1 MEVQEEMRLL
11 YDLIT
16 VCRPTGA
23 GEYVRRV
30 LHELLQQKSCREG
43 QLEVVGLY
51 DSERGIAYDD
61 LSVSSMEQR
70 GVRMIDIHNKNVA
83 ELVRELKADHLFIGC
98 AQFWWRYDGLA
109 DVKSNV
115 TCVIHDLSYQEKWQ
129 NHIDEYTK
137 LDKRQFWALCYSI
150 GRLRRKKG
158 SDHMMA
164 PVIQLVERNPKA
176 QIVVVSDYTQWSVIY
191 QYPSLKDRIKVL
203 YSPLRHLIWTATV
216 ENTQLRQLIDEG
228 TDYCL
233 LLGGKNPLKNGQKA
247 IRAFMRYAKDGGK
260 MHLLVVGGKT
270 PSCPRLTVVPFLS
283 DGDYE
288 QALAHAHA
296 LLYPTY
302 FEGFGYPPVE
312 ALKYGKPV
320 LCSNL
325 CSIPEVMGD
334 APIYFSPFYETD
346 IYRALMLMDTSDYA
360 QLQQWA
366 KCRYEVIRERQET
379 DLQTLLIRLT
389 QQGDE

>member
-1 MEVQEEMRLL
+1 MRLL

-30 LHELLQQKSCREG
+30 LYELLQQKSCREG
-43 QLEVVGLY
+43 QVEVVGLY
-51 DSERGIAYDD
+51 DSKRGIAYDD

-83 ELVRELKADHLFIGC
+83 ALVRELKAVHLFIGC
-98 AQFWWRYDGLA
+98 AQFWWCYDGLA

-137 LDKRQFWALCYSI
+137 LDKHQFWALCYSI

-158 SDHMMA
+158 SDYMMR
-164 PVIQLVERNPKA
+164 PVVQLAERNPKTR
-176 QIVVVSDYTQWSVIY
+176 IVVVSDYTRWSVSY
-191 QYPSLKDRIKVL
+191 QYPSLKDQTEVL
-203 YSPLRHLIWTATV
+203 YSPLRHLTGATKV
-216 ENTQLRQLIDEG
+216 ENTLLRQLIDEG

-247 IRAFMRYAKDGGK
+247 IRAFMRYARDGGR
-260 MHLLVVGGKT
+260 MRLLVVGGMA
-270 PSCPRLTVVPFLS
+270 PSCPEITVVPFLS

-360 QLQQWA
+360 QLQQRA
-366 KCRYEVIRERQET
+366 KCRYEVISERQET
-379 DLQTLLIRLT
+379 DLQTLLTRLT
-389 QQGDE
+389 QEGDE

>member
-1 MEVQEEMRLL
+1 MRLL
-11 YDLIT
+11 YDLVT

-30 LHELLQQKSCREG
+30 LYELLQQKVFREG
-43 QLEVVGLY
+43 LLEIVCLY
-51 DSERGIAYDD
+51 DSKRGIAYDD

-70 GVRMIDIHNKNVA
+70 GVRMIDIHHKNVA
-83 ELVRELKADHLFIGC
+83 KLVRELKADHLFIGC

-109 DVKSNV
+109 EVSSDV
-115 TCVIHDLSYQEKWQ
+115 TCVVHDLSYQEKWQ

-137 LDKRQFWALCYSI
+137 LDKHRFLSLCYSL

-158 SDHMMA
+158 ADHVME
-164 PVIQLVERNPKA
+164 PVVRLAERNLRA
-176 QIVVVSDYTQWSVIY
+176 RIIVVSEYTRWSVIY
-191 QYPSLKDRIKVL
+191 QYPSLKDRTEVL
-203 YSPLRHLIWTATV
+203 YSPLRHLTETATV
-216 ENTQLRQLIDEG
+216 ENRQLRQLMDEK

-247 IRAFMRYAKDGGK
+247 IRAFIRYAKDGGRMK
-260 MHLLVVGGKT
+260 LLVVGGKT
-270 PSCPRLTVVPFLS
+270 PSCPELTVVPFLS

-288 QALAHAHA
+288 QAVAHAHA

-312 ALKYGKPV
+312 ALQYGKPV
-320 LCSNL
+320 LCSHL

-346 IYRALMLMDTSDYA
+346 IYRALMTLDASDYD
-360 QLQQWA
+360 QLQQRA
-366 KCRYEVIRERQET
+366 RHRYEVISERQEA
-379 DLQTLLIRLT
+379 DLQTLITRLT
-389 QQGDE
+389 TQGNE

>member
-1 MEVQEEMRLL
+1 M
-11 YDLIT
+11 
-16 VCRPTGA
+16 
-23 GEYVRRV
+23 
-30 LHELLQQKSCREG
+30 
-43 QLEVVGLY
+43 
-51 DSERGIAYDD
+51 
-61 LSVSSMEQR
+61 
-70 GVRMIDIHNKNVA
+70 
-83 ELVRELKADHLFIGC
+83 
-98 AQFWWRYDGLA
+98 
-109 DVKSNV
+109 KSNV

-164 PVIQLVERNPKA
+164 PVIQLVERNPNA
-176 QIVVVSDYTQWSVIY
+176 QMVVVSDYTRWSVIY

-203 YSPLRHLIWTATV
+203 YSPLRHLTGTATV

-360 QLQQWA
+360 QLQQRA